1 MQPEAVISAP
11 LGALWFD
18 DEGLLHFK
26 GNANARS
33 VSNIQEHFAVT
44 RHMLMGRRVC
54 LLADL
59 EDTAPMNSKERELM
73 LAELQNTYKAIAI
86 VPNSPL
92 GKVHATAFTVLKKP
106 LFPGKMFDREE
117 EARRWLRQYL

>member
-1 MQPEAVISAP
+1 M
-11 LGALWFD
+11 
-18 DEGLLHFK
+18 HFK
-26 GNANARS
+26 GNANPRS
-33 VSNIQEHFAVT
+33 LKNISEHFAVT

-59 EDTAPMNSKERELM
+59 EDTAPMNGKERELM
-73 LAELQNTYKAIAI
+73 MAELQNTYKAIAI

-106 LFPGKMFDREE
+106 LFPGKMFENEDQ
-117 EARRWLRQYL
+117 ARHWLRQYL